1 MTGTWQHGRLLAL
14 AGAMVALAACGAPD
28 PAPVA
33 AAPPAT
39 PEATAAAAGPST
51 AMVHTP
57 VGTGA
62 GATHACMIAGEFQLL
77 GQVIRSRDCVQTA
90 GATTE
95 AQLKRVCEGLAQTS
109 AQMGGKAGEITYM
122 EACPAPSQGSC
133 QRLFGQDFDGYYYER
148 SAEDLAGLPASC
160 AQGGGHWKAE

>member
-1 MTGTWQHGRLLAL
+1 MAGTRRHGRVLAL
-14 AGAMVALAACGAPD
+14 VGAMVVLAACSAPD

-39 PEATAAAAGPST
+39 PEATTAAAGPST
-51 AMVHTP
+51 AVAHAP
-57 VGTGA
+57 AGSGA
-62 GATHACMIAGEFQLL
+62 GATRACMIAGEFQLL

-95 AQLKRVCEGLAQTS
+95 AQLKRACEGLAQTS

-122 EACPAPSQGSC
+122 DACPSPSQGRC
-133 QRLFGQDFDGYYYER
+133 RKLFGQDFDGYYYER

-160 AQGGGHWKAE
+160 AQGGGRWSAQ

>member
-1 MTGTWQHGRLLAL
+1 MAGIRHGRLLAL
-14 AGAMVALAACGAPD
+14 AGVMVALAACGAPD

-39 PEATAAAAGPST
+39 PEATAAAAGPS
-51 AMVHTP
+51 AAVAHTP
-57 VGTGA
+57 AGA

-160 AQGGGHWKAE
+160 AQGGGHWKTE